1 MHKTSLLNYGPNFIK
16 AERSLYNKNA
26 REIKLNLI
34 QIYSLALL
42 LNNLKI
48 YYKTL
53 WNNSNDEKL
62 WTKHIDRELKWKYT
76 KPHVSYHKN
85 SNYKCQN
92 DLVRLN

>member
-1 MHKTSLLNYGPNFIK
+1 LLNYGPNSIK

-34 QIYSLALL
+34 QIKVIALL

-48 YYKTL
+48 SYKTL

-62 WTKHIDRELKWKYT
+62 
-76 KPHVSYHKN
+76 
-85 SNYKCQN
+85 
-92 DLVRLN
+92 